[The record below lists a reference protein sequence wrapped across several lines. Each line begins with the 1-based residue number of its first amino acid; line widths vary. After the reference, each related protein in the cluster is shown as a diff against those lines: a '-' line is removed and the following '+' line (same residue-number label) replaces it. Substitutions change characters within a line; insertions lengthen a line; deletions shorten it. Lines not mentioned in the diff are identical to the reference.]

1 MAFGISSKGRT
12 SPIAIDFGADAVK
25 LLQIVPDD
33 TSQLVAAGRVVIPE
47 EARGDMPARMAFIEE
62 AVKELLRDLPFRGR
76 KAICAIPG
84 FQTLAHNFMV
94 ARCDPEDIDALIELQ
109 LRERLGIEPTRMILR
124 NFHAVDHY
132 RNGAARS
139 DVVCLAAKRDLV
151 MQYLAL
157 AGRCRLEVVGMHPE
171 PACVMHG
178 FGDLL
183 NDEPEAVCFVDLG
196 AATTKV
202 IVAKGSKILLL
213 KTIHAAGD
221 HWNQMLARGKKL
233 SFDEAR
239 RMRVNGDGQLEW
251 ETQGDVATATQVKA
265 EDSDQRADEVTRT
278 ILDELRLVMRHHR
291 GRHPNTPIRRVV
303 LVGGE
308 ANRTPLCGRIADAL
322 GVAVQR
328 GDAFE
333 GLYKAGT
340 DSATHGIDI
349 NQPQPGWAVAKGLCL
364 SEANL

>member
-1 MAFGISSKGRT
+1 MAFGISSKGRV

-33 TSQLVAAGRVVIPE
+33 TSQLVAAGRAVIPE
-47 EARGDMPARMAFIEE
+47 EARGDMPSRMAFIEE
-62 AVKELLRDLPFRGR
+62 AVKQLIHELPFRGR

-132 RNGAARS
+132 RHGAARS

-171 PACVMHG
+171 PTCVLHA
-178 FGDLL
+178 FGDLID
-183 NDEPEAVCFVDLG
+183 DEPECVCFVDMG

-202 IVAKGSKILLL
+202 VVCKGEKLLLL

-221 HWNQMLARGKKL
+221 HYNQMLARSGNM
-233 SFDEAR
+233 SFDQAR
-239 RMRVNGDGQLEW
+239 NTRAKGGGELEW
-251 ETQGDVATATQVKA
+251 ESSQSVATSGVLKGK
-265 EDSDQRADEVTRT
+265 ESEQRADEVTRT
-278 ILDELRLVMRHHR
+278 ILDELRLVVRHHN
-291 GRHPNTPIRRVV
+291 GRHPDSPIQRFV

-308 ANRTPLCGRIADAL
+308 ANRGALCGKIADTL
-322 GVAVQR
+322 GAAVQR
-328 GDAFE
+328 GDPFE
-333 GLYKAGT
+333 GLYKVGSEDTTKGVNA
-340 DSATHGIDI
+340 DA
-349 NQPQPGWAVAKGLCL
+349 PQPGWAVAKGLCF